1 MRPAKVVSQFGESII
16 REMTRVAIQHGAIN
30 LSQGYPDFDPDP
42 TVVQAAVNAITG
54 GVNQYTITWGYP
66 ALRQKLAEI
75 YTQQLGWPVN
85 PDVHVTVTCGVTEG
99 IVAAQHA
106 LLDPGDELLVIE
118 PAHENFRPAAMMVGA
133 KAVAV
138 PLEAPGYRLDKAR
151 LAAAITPRTRAI
163 VLNTPHNPTGRV
175 FDTEEIQGLTE
186 LVLQHDLVLITDEIY
201 NQILYDGRVHV
212 APGSLEPLRDRTVT
226 VGGMSKTFA
235 ITGWRLGYVITPDP
249 LAAAVRRVHDYT
261 TICAPTPLQ
270 AAAVT
275 ALNLPASYYA
285 NMTRDYHQRRDVMM
299 GYLEENG
306 FIANLPE
313 GAYYTMAD
321 FSQLDIPQAAWD
333 DVEFALWMTKEIGV
347 AVVPGSKFYSTPGHG
362 TKHVR
367 FAFPKRLETLHE
379 AGKRLA
385 RMHQLPRS

>member
-16 REMTRVAIQHGAIN
+16 REMTRVAIQYGAIN
-30 LSQGYPDFDPDP
+30 LSQGYPDFNPHP
-42 TVVQAAVNAITG
+42 AVVQAAVDAITG
-54 GVNQYTITWGYP
+54 GINQYTITWGYP
-66 ALRQKLAEI
+66 ALRQKLAEL
-75 YTQQLGWPVN
+75 YTAQLGWTVN

-106 LLDPGDELLVIE
+106 LLDPGDEIIIIE

-138 PLEAPGYRLDKAR
+138 PLDAPGYQLDPER
-151 LAAAITPRTRAI
+151 LAAAITPRTRGI

-175 FDTEEIQGLTE
+175 FNAEEIKGITE
-186 LVLQHDLVLITDEIY
+186 LVERHDLVLITDEIY

-212 APGSLEPLRDRTVT
+212 PPGSLDGLRERTIT
-226 VGGMSKTFA
+226 VGGMSKSFA
-235 ITGWRLGYVITPDP
+235 VTGWRLGYVITPDP

-275 ALNLPASYYA
+275 ALSLPQSYYTD
-285 NMTRDYHQRRDVMM
+285 MTRDYHQRRDIMM

-306 FIANLPE
+306 FMANMPE

-321 FSQLDIPQAAWD
+321 FSHLDIPQAEWD
-333 DVEFALWMTKEIGV
+333 DVQFALWLTKEIGV

-362 TKHVR
+362 AKSVR

-379 AGKRLA
+379 AGARLA
-385 RMHQLPRS
+385 RMYQ